1 MKDIEM
7 NLNEKIYRFKKNAN
21 IFNIVIIIFTLLFTI
36 TFLNNFFK
44 HEVNFFTFLYFVIA
58 VILVIIRITYKR
70 KVFKSIK
77 EELFIKILPSLF
89 ENNKLIYNEIGI
101 PKSEFINSRIYRN
114 FTDFYTSDGIKELSR
129 DLYVANVTAMRK
141 EENRKT
147 TVFKGIFGYMKTKE
161 FYENEIIIKPDIENK
176 YVKNVLDEKGKILG
190 DNVNVIRL
198 ENNEFERNFEVY
210 SKDQIKARQLI
221 TPVYM
226 EDLVKIKNEINAP
239 IKIVYLGDKKYVA
252 IWNMRIIDEKD
263 ILKNGVNIDSIKER
277 IEKIFEIFDKC

>member
-21 IFNIVIIIFTLLFTI
+21 IFNIIIIIFTLLFAI

-89 ENNKLIYNEIGI
+89 ENNKLVYNEIGI

-129 DLYVANVTAMRK
+129 DLYVANVTAVRK

-147 TVFKGIFGYMKTKE
+147 TVFKGIFGYMKTKQ

-190 DNVNVIRL
+190 NNSNVVRL

-210 SKDQIKARQLI
+210 SKDQIKVRQLI

-226 EDLVKIKNEINAP
+226 EDLVRIKNEINSP
-239 IKIVYLGDKKYVA
+239 IKIVYFGDKKYVA

-263 ILKNGVNIDSIKER
+263 IWKNGVNIDSIKER
-277 IEKIFEIFDKC
+277 IEKIFDIFDKC